1 MGDVGKWPRVDKHW
15 RTLEQQ
21 KGTPFLFIFLLPKV
35 TYQQTQHKQTCKLYL
50 YINLHST
57 TTSLSFRTAYLSK
70 HYLSTQQL
78 QVKSWEAL
86 VVQSA
91 SVNTQNNPL
100 QPLDYFYNNIQG
112 QLQLLRKKIANTSVE
127 ILGEGKS
134 LEGENWEVSE
144 NTLAIVLSCDRAE
157 TNTSNPTER

>member
-1 MGDVGKWPRVDKHW
+1 M
-15 RTLEQQ
+15 
-21 KGTPFLFIFLLPKV
+21 
-35 TYQQTQHKQTCKLYL
+35 
-50 YINLHST
+50 
-57 TTSLSFRTAYLSK
+57 SK